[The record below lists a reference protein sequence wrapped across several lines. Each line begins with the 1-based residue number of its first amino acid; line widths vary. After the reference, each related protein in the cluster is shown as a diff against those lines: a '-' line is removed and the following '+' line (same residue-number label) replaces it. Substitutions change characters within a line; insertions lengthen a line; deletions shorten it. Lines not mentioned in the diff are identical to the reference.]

1 MTSTE
6 TDKIDP
12 VNTADKDPMKVLGT
26 RQPEWV
32 HRAYDA
38 IASRRMRAT
47 GKPSSKADVMAEAIH
62 EKLEREGIRD
72 PQQVPTSPAA

>member
-6 TDKIDP
+6 TDKVDP

-32 HRAYDA
+32 HRAYEA

-62 EKLEREGIRD
+62 EKLDREGIRHHQD
-72 PQQVPTSPAA
+72 LPQTPAA

>member
-6 TDKIDP
+6 TDKVGP
-12 VNTADKDPMKVLGT
+12 VNAADKDAMKVLGT

-32 HRAYDA
+32 HRAYEA

-47 GKPSSKADVMAEAIH
+47 GKPSSKADVVADALH
-62 EKLEREGIRD
+62 EKLEREGIRR
-72 PQQVPTSPAA
+72 PQDVPSAPAA